1 MFDLNAENIG
11 KVRSELD
18 SLTELVKEVENK
30 MLENKKH
37 SNGYAYD
44 SLVYRYQL
52 ARYKAC
58 EVEIRDL
65 QIKNISRAEAEARAH
80 KEAKRDILR
89 FCEILDDVM
98 EEHD

>member
-1 MFDLNAENIG
+1 MVDD
-11 KVRSELD
+11 KVRTELG
-18 SLTELVKEVENK
+18 SLTELLIKEVENK

-37 SNGYAYD
+37 SNGYAFD

-58 EVEIRDL
+58 EAEIRDL
-65 QIKNISRAEAEARAH
+65 QINNPALSYAKAKIKVNKRAE
-80 KEAKRDILR
+80 RDIMR
-89 FCEILDDVM
+89 FIQILDDVM